1 MKKQLIASTLAAT
14 LAITSISVTPA
25 RANDDVVKFLAG
37 AAAIYIIGSAIA
49 NAQNQN
55 QPVTVRPSTRRPAN
69 VLPQRCKVRVWKNG
83 KKRNFYRKRCTQ
95 NNVRRPGRLPQAC
108 LTSIHL
114 PRGWRQAY
122 RAGCLR
128 RNGWVS

>member
-25 RANDDVVKFLAG
+25 RANDDVLKFIAG
-37 AAAIYIIGSAIA
+37 AAAIYIIGTAIA
-49 NAQNQN
+49 NSQN
-55 QPVTVRPSTRRPAN
+55 QPSVRPSTRAPAN
-69 VLPQRCKVRVWKNG
+69 VLPDRCKVRVWHNG
-83 KKRNFYRKRCTQ
+83 KNRNFYRKNCTQ

-108 LTSIHL
+108 LTTVHL